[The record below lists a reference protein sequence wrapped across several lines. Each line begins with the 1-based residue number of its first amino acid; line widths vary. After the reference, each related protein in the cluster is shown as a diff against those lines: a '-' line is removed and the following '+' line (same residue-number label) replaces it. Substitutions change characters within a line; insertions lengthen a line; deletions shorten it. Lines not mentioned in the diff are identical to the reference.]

1 MMHFLD
7 MTLPLAEKLVSSILD
22 ICSHI
27 EIFDMDFW
35 TESFASAILG
45 RIFINN

>member
-1 MMHFLD
+1 
-7 MTLPLAEKLVSSILD
+7 MTEKLANSTLD
-22 ICSHI
+22 ICTHI

-45 RIFINN
+45 R